1 MAFASH
7 RILAHYFSWTQ
18 GLDLTIGPLLEQQL
32 RAWGL
37 TERQENLG
45 KRLGEAVANS
55 LIAKRSPAGEFTLG
69 PVKKALTAN
78 LDPAPGVFR
87 FYDPSPAG
95 RAAATFFFTTP
106 ILWQP
111 FVIPHPVQFVKE
123 HLSELK
129 PPAVPSPEWD
139 ADWKALKDIGRAD
152 WPGRTAEMNFI
163 SNLIA
168 CPRLN
173 SPSVAASRPPPPRP
187 SPACPTPPPST
198 TLSSCSPRSASPST
212 TPKLLRSRDH
222 RLALPPSFALN
233 PFFRLCLGFRLMIV
247 LLLLPLSS
255 TQR

>member
-18 GLDLTIGPLLEQQL
+18 ALDFTIGPLLEHQL

-69 PVKKALTAN
+69 AVKKALTAN

-87 FYDPSPAG
+87 FYDPSPTG

-106 ILWQP
+106 VLWQP

-123 HLSELK
+123 HLSDIK
-129 PPAVPSPEWD
+129 PPAVPSKEWD

-152 WPGRTAEMNFI
+152 WPGRTAEMNFT

-173 SPSVAASRPPPPRP
+173 SPLCSREQAATAAAQSSLPNTTSLYDTVVLLAKISVSIHDAEIAQVRSR
-187 SPACPTPPPST
+187 
-198 TLSSCSPRSASPST
+198 
-212 TPKLLRSRDH
+212 LRS
-222 RLALPPSFALN
+222 
-233 PFFRLCLGFRLMIV
+233 IV
-247 LLLLPLSS
+247 DVHSLLPSLQILSFVYVWVS
-255 TQR
+255 ES